1 VVWLLKRIFTT
12 RNITTPVKAI
22 FKVLFG
28 LSGQKSTEELLAQAW
43 AEQHPL
49 TAKSLLFKIV
59 SLPKVLLQSVVLATA
74 GVIAA
79 VALLMFR
86 SMKAQ
91 QLSLL
96 KQKEK
101 AEQDASLEA
110 AWRERQRDSEPI
122 LDLVRSATEARK

>member
-1 VVWLLKRIFTT
+1 M
-12 RNITTPVKAI
+12 
-22 FKVLFG
+22 
-28 LSGQKSTEELLAQAW
+28 
-43 AEQHPL
+43 
-49 TAKSLLFKIV
+49 
-59 SLPKVLLQSVVLATA
+59 VLATA

-86 SMKAQ
+86 SIKAQ

>member
-1 VVWLLKRIFTT
+1 M
-12 RNITTPVKAI
+12 KAI

-79 VALLMFR
+79 VALPMFR
-86 SMKAQ
+86 
-91 QLSLL
+91 
-96 KQKEK
+96 
-101 AEQDASLEA
+101 
-110 AWRERQRDSEPI
+110 
-122 LDLVRSATEARK
+122 